1 MAIDFSKVPNP
12 CYVIEEVRLR
22 QNLET
27 IAHVAR
33 QAGVEIILA
42 LKGFA
47 LWKTFPIVREYVRT
61 ATASSLNEARLC
73 VETFGE
79 KAHLYCVAIDDR
91 EIDALLDL
99 ASHITFNSL
108 SQFERFKHRAIA
120 KGVSIGIRINPEH
133 SEVQTDLYNPCS
145 PSSRLGLTAEHF
157 QNGLPKEIEG
167 LHVHGLCENDSFAS
181 ERMLRAVEAKFGHLL
196 SQVKWINLGGGHLMT
211 RKGYDTAHLIATLR
225 AFKARHP
232 HLHVILEP
240 GGAFAWQTGYLVS
253 KVLDIVEN
261 RGVKT
266 AIVNVSFT
274 DHMPDCL
281 EMPYKPSILGAI
293 PEYRDGFCNYRI
305 GGLSCLAG
313 DFMSEYAFEKPLKVG
328 DLIIFEDM
336 IHYTIVKTTMFN
348 GIAHPALGMWSQTDN
363 FVLFREFGY
372 DDYKHRMS

>member
-1 MAIDFSKVPNP
+1 MAIDFSCVPNP
-12 CYVIEEVRLR
+12 CYVIEEARLR

-27 IAHVAR
+27 ISYVAKS
-33 QAGVEIILA
+33 AGVEIILA

-47 LWKTFPIVREYVRT
+47 LWKTFPIVRQYVRT

-79 KAHLYCVAIDDR
+79 KAHIYCVAIDDR
-91 EIDALLDL
+91 DIDALLDC
-99 ASHITFNSL
+99 ASHITFNSF
-108 SQFERFKHRAIA
+108 SQFERFKHKARA
-120 KGVSIGIRINPEH
+120 KGVSIGLRVNPEH
-133 SEVQTDLYNPCS
+133 REVQTDLYNPCS
-145 PSSRLGLTAEHF
+145 PYSRLGLTAEHF
-157 QNGLPKEIEG
+157 QNGLPSEIEG
-167 LHVHGLCENDSFAS
+167 LHLHGLCENDSFAS
-181 ERMLRAVEAKFGHLL
+181 ERMLNAFEEKFGKLF
-196 SQVKWINLGGGHLMT
+196 SQLRWVNLGGGHLIT
-211 RKGYDTAHLIATLR
+211 RKGYDTAHFISVLK
-225 AFKARHP
+225 AFKARYP
-232 HLHVILEP
+232 HLQVILEP

-293 PEYRDGFCNYRI
+293 PEYRKGLCNYRI

-313 DFMSEYAFEKPLKVG
+313 DFMTEYAFEKPLQVG
-328 DLIIFEDM
+328 DLIVFEDM

-348 GIAHPALGMWSQTDN
+348 GISHPALGMWTADN
-363 FVLFREFGY
+363 QFTLFRSFDYE
-372 DDYKHRMS
+372 DYKNRMS